1 MLLGDFITLVQAGL
15 PVKVVVYNNSSLA
28 MVKLEQ
34 NVAGLPDF
42 GTQLENPNFAKVAE
56 AMGARG
62 IRVEDPGE
70 LRSAVASALETDG
83 PVLVDVLTNPG
94 ELSMPPKTTLKQVQG
109 YSLYLIKE
117 ILGGRAGGAI
127 ESLRSSRR

>member
-1 MLLGDFITLVQAGL
+1 
-15 PVKVVVYNNSSLA
+15 

-34 NVAGLPDF
+34 NVAGLRDF
-42 GTQLENPNFAKVAE
+42 GTHLENPNFAKVAE

-117 ILGGRAGGAI
+117 ILGGRGGGAI